1 MAQAALVAHRLQAL
15 QPLVILAL
23 LVEHQLLRH
32 SVHMGVEVESVHK
45 FPIPAA
51 VAVVVLEVL
60 GKPETQPGFMEDRRL
75 LPPVFP

>member
-51 VAVVVLEVL
+51 VAVVVRAAQGKLEIQ
-60 GKPETQPGFMEDRRL
+60 PELMEDRRL

>member
-1 MAQAALVAHRLQAL
+1 MAHRLQAL

-32 SVHMGVEVESVHK
+32 SVHMGVEVESVHRVV
-45 FPIPAA
+45 PTSAA
-51 VAVVVLEVL
+51 VAVVVRAAQGKVEVQAEL
-60 GKPETQPGFMEDRRL
+60 MEDRRL